1 MHTCQITPQIVK
13 LTTGIAERIGQLEGV
28 KLHKPNPML
37 RRRNRIH
44 AIQSSLSIEGNS
56 LTREQVTAIVD
67 AKPVTGSKADIL
79 EVQNAIRTYEHLSKF
94 DPLCIASFLNAHAML
109 MAGLIPSSGL
119 FRTGPIGVMRFGDIF
134 HEFLPWEQIEPTLQM
149 LFTYLKT
156 SDDHLLLKSCRF
168 HFQVENIHPFVD
180 GNGRMGRL
188 WQTRLLMIYHPI
200 FEYLPVE
207 DFIKGRQD
215 DYYLELASGDDTGDC
230 TGFVILMLELILDS
244 LNELIA
250 ETQSVLLTATDRLS
264 LAMDSFGANSFTRK
278 EYQAVFKT
286 ISTATASRDLQ
297 KGVELGLLI
306 RSGDKRTAVYQV
318 APTTTRRTID

>member
-1 MHTCQITPQIVK
+1 MHTCQITPRIVK

-67 AKPVTGSKADIL
+67 AKPVIGSKADIL

-134 HEFLPWEQIEPTLQM
+134 HEFLPWEQIEPMLQM
-149 LFTYLKT
+149 LFAYLKT
-156 SDDHLLLKSCRF
+156 SADHLLLRSCRF
-168 HFQVENIHPFVD
+168 HFQIENIHPFVD

-215 DYYLELASGDDTGDC
+215 DYYRELASGDDTGDC

-250 ETQSVLLTATDRLS
+250 ETQSVLLTATERLS

-318 APTTTRRTID
+318 APTKTRRTID